1 MEQLLVMA
9 FAEMV
14 RRQAR
19 QMPKPGWVL
28 DKERAQRQ
36 SHDNMRNQQS
46 TNSRGSSGPGTQRA
60 A

>member
-14 RRQAR
+14 RRKAR

-28 DKERAQRQ
+28 DKERAERQ
-36 SHDNMRNQQS
+36 SRDALQ
-46 TNSRGSSGPGTQRA
+46 GRA
-60 A
+60 ARPSEPAASSHSQAA